1 MAKSVS
7 TKELEKRSRE
17 LFPEDDAR
25 RRAWLK
31 TVIWLRER
39 SEKGWALDQKVVRD
53 PKPHI
58 LHNYRA
64 PTESIHTVASLPEE
78 QIVPPANVTSIP
90 WKKTK

>member
-1 MAKSVS
+1 MAKSAS
-7 TKELEKRSRE
+7 IKELEKRSHE
-17 LFPEDDAR
+17 LFSEDETR
-25 RRAWLK
+25 RKAWLK

-39 SEKGWALDQKVVRD
+39 SEKGWALDKKVVRD
-53 PKPHI
+53 PKPPV

-64 PTESIHTVASLPEE
+64 PTEPIHTVASLPEE